1 MPLITFDKPF
11 ALTIKS
17 SLQKNSLIIIPH
29 VLALVLVISIP
40 VISMLM
46 TYLLIVLIVNSLAY
60 FSFRYIALSL
70 NQSVVSIAQDSE
82 KNWFL
87 ATADNNRIDVELLD
101 SSFASKLMIIINY
114 MGINNKKY
122 TTVIMPD
129 SVSPDEYRRLLV
141 RLKLI

>member
-11 ALTIKS
+11 VLAINS
-17 SLQKNSLIIIPH
+17 SLQKNLLIIIPH
-29 VLALVLVISIP
+29 VLALILVISIP

-87 ATADNNRIDVELLD
+87 ATADNNRVDVELLD
-101 SSFASKLMIIINY
+101 SSFASKLMIILNY